1 MRDKLLQV
9 LIIVISSILTI
20 QLFNLQVLNK
30 KNSDVSSKAS
40 VQKIYNFPERGYLYD
55 RNNKLIVS
63 NQPYYDLL
71 IVPNDVN
78 INDSIKIANDLG
90 ISVKDFNT
98 KYKKAR
104 KFSPLK
110 ASIFI
115 SSLTKEE
122 YAKIQEKMWK
132 LSGFFVQKNSK
143 RKYNYSTAANLFGYI
158 SEVNDYEIK
167 NNSYYKS
174 GEMIG
179 RQGLEKTYESILRGE
194 KGVNYFQ
201 KDKFNRIIGKFND
214 GINDTLP
221 IISKKL
227 KLTLDIDLQTYGDSL
242 MNNKY
247 GSIVAI
253 EPKSGEIL
261 ALVNSPGYDPNLL
274 VGRERSE
281 RYRSLNNDSI
291 GKPLF
296 DRGLQGQYPPGSTF
310 KIINALIGLQ
320 ENIIKQETTFKCD
333 GGHFYARNSFMKCHT
348 SEPTFTNLN
357 NAVYTSCNTYFAK
370 TYRGIIENYDSPSI
384 GLDKWVNYVKSFG
397 FGNYLGYDH
406 PTGKPGFIP
415 TSAYYNSWY
424 NNSWKAV
431 TTISNSIGQGE
442 ILTTPIQLANFA
454 ATIANRGWYITPHF
468 VKEIEN
474 DSININYRKKNKTL
488 INSEHFEPVI
498 QGMINVVE
506 KGTATNS
513 IIRNIKIA
521 GKTGTAENFVKING
535 IKKQLTDHSIFIGFA
550 PANDPK
556 IAVCVFIENGY
567 WGSRWA
573 APISSLIIEKYIN
586 GKIERNWLEKY
597 ILEGN
602 LSAEY
607 LKPYLTSNFNINE

>member
-30 KNSDVSSKAS
+30 KNSDVSYKAS

-98 KYKKAR
+98 KYEKAR

-597 ILEGN
+597 ILEGD

>member
-221 IISKKL
+221 TISKKL
-227 KLTLDIDLQTYGDSL
+227 KLPLDIDLQTYGDSL

-597 ILEGN
+597 ILEGD

>member
-221 IISKKL
+221 TISKKL

-513 IIRNIKIA
+513 IISNIKIA

-597 ILEGN
+597 ILDGD

>member
-221 IISKKL
+221 TISKKL

-513 IIRNIKIA
+513 IISNIKIA

-597 ILEGN
+597 ILEGD

>member
-90 ISVKDFNT
+90 ISVNDFNA
-98 KYKKAR
+98 KYEKAR

-221 IISKKL
+221 TISKKL

-597 ILEGN
+597 ILEGD

>member
-281 RYRSLNNDSI
+281 RYKSLNNDSI

>member
-221 IISKKL
+221 TISKKL

-474 DSININYRKKNKTL
+474 DSININYKKINKTL
-488 INSEHFEPVI
+488 INKEHFEPVI

-597 ILEGN
+597 ILEGD

>member
-78 INDSIKIANDLG
+78 ISDSIKIANDLG

-221 IISKKL
+221 TISKKL

-357 NAVYTSCNTYFAK
+357 SAVYTSCNTYFAK

-597 ILEGN
+597 ILEGD

>member
-98 KYKKAR
+98 KYYKAR

-221 IISKKL
+221 TLSKKL

-474 DSININYRKKNKTL
+474 DSININYRKKNKSL
-488 INSEHFEPVI
+488 INPEHFEPVI
-498 QGMINVVE
+498 QGMIDVVE

-597 ILEGN
+597 ILEGD

>member
-78 INDSIKIANDLG
+78 VNDSIKIANDLG

-98 KYKKAR
+98 KYRKAR

-221 IISKKL
+221 TISKKL

-424 NNSWKAV
+424 KNSWKAV

-488 INSEHFEPVI
+488 INKEHFEPVI
-498 QGMINVVE
+498 QGMIDVVE

-597 ILEGN
+597 ILEGD

>member
-221 IISKKL
+221 TISKKL

-474 DSININYRKKNKTL
+474 DSININYKKKNKTL

-498 QGMINVVE
+498 EGMINVVE

-597 ILEGN
+597 ILEGD

>member
-30 KNSDVSSKAS
+30 KNTDVSSKAS
-40 VQKIYNFPERGYLYD
+40 VQKIYDFPERGYLYD

-78 INDSIKIANDLG
+78 INDSVNIANDLE
-90 ISVKDFNT
+90 ISIADFNI
-98 KYKKAR
+98 KYNKAR

-115 SSLTKEE
+115 SSLSKEE
-122 YAKIQEKMWK
+122 YAKIQEKMWR

-179 RQGLEKTYESILRGE
+179 RQGLEKTYESTLRGE

-201 KDKFNRIIGKFND
+201 KDKFNRIIGKYNN
-214 GINDTLP
+214 GNYDTLP
-221 IISKKL
+221 IVSNKL

-242 MNNKY
+242 MNKKY

-320 ENIIKQETTFKCD
+320 ENVIKEETTFKCD

-348 SEPTFTNLN
+348 SEPTYTNLN
-357 NAVYTSCNTYFAK
+357 KAVYTSCNTYFAK
-370 TYRGIIENYDSPSI
+370 TYKGIIENYDSSSI

-454 ATIANRGWYITPHF
+454 ATIANKGWYITPHF

-474 DSININYRKKNKTL
+474 DSINIKYRKKNKTL

-498 QGMINVVE
+498 KGMIDVIE

-513 IIRNIKIA
+513 IISNIKIA
-521 GKTGTAENFVKING
+521 GKTGTAENFVKVNG

-586 GKIERNWLEKY
+586 GKIKRNWLEKY
-597 ILEGN
+597 ILEGD

-607 LKPYLTSNFNINE
+607 LKPYLTNNFNINE

>member
-9 LIIVISSILTI
+9 LIIVISSILII

-221 IISKKL
+221 TISKKL

-320 ENIIKQETTFKCD
+320 ENIIKEETTFKCD

-370 TYRGIIENYDSPSI
+370 TYRGIIENYDSPSL

-550 PANDPK
+550 PADDPE

-597 ILEGN
+597 ILEGD

>member
-90 ISVKDFNT
+90 ISLKDFNT

-201 KDKFNRIIGKFND
+201 KDKFNRIIGKYNN
-214 GINDTLP
+214 GNYDTLP
-221 IISKKL
+221 IVSNKL

-242 MNNKY
+242 MNKKY

-474 DSININYRKKNKTL
+474 DSININYKKINKTL
-488 INSEHFEPVI
+488 INKEHFEPVI

-597 ILEGN
+597 ILEGD

>member
-90 ISVKDFNT
+90 ISIKDFNT

-221 IISKKL
+221 TISKKL

-281 RYRSLNNDSI
+281 RYKSLNNDSI

-597 ILEGN
+597 ILEGD

>member
-9 LIIVISSILTI
+9 LIIVISSILII

-30 KNSDVSSKAS
+30 KNRDVSSKAS

-90 ISVKDFNT
+90 ISLKDFNT

-221 IISKKL
+221 TISKKL

-474 DSININYRKKNKTL
+474 DSININYKKINKTL
-488 INSEHFEPVI
+488 INKEHFEPVI

-597 ILEGN
+597 ILEGD

>member
-98 KYKKAR
+98 KYEKAK

-201 KDKFNRIIGKFND
+201 KDKFNRIIGKFNN
-214 GINDTLP
+214 GIYDTIP

-474 DSININYRKKNKTL
+474 DSINIDYRKKNKTL

-597 ILEGN
+597 ILEGD

>member
-281 RYRSLNNDSI
+281 RYKSLNNDSI

-597 ILEGN
+597 ILEGD

>member
-201 KDKFNRIIGKFND
+201 KDKFNRIIGKFNN
-214 GINDTLP
+214 GIYDTIP

-597 ILEGN
+597 ILEGD

>member
-98 KYKKAR
+98 KYNKAR

-201 KDKFNRIIGKFND
+201 KDKFNRIIGKFNN

-281 RYRSLNNDSI
+281 RYKSLNNDSI

-320 ENIIKQETTFKCD
+320 ENIIKKETTFKCD

-597 ILEGN
+597 ILEGD

>member
-90 ISVKDFNT
+90 ISLKDFNT

-221 IISKKL
+221 TISKKL

-474 DSININYRKKNKTL
+474 DSININYKKINKTL
-488 INSEHFEPVI
+488 INKEHFEPVI
-498 QGMINVVE
+498 EGMINVVE

-521 GKTGTAENFVKING
+521 GKTGTAENFIKIKG

-597 ILEGN
+597 ILEGD

>member
-71 IVPNDVN
+71 VVPDDVN

-242 MNNKY
+242 MNNKF

-348 SEPTFTNLN
+348 SEPTFTKLN

-474 DSININYRKKNKTL
+474 DSININYKKINKTL
-488 INSEHFEPVI
+488 INKEHFEPVI
-498 QGMINVVE
+498 QGMIDVVE

-521 GKTGTAENFVKING
+521 GKTGTAENFIKING

-597 ILEGN
+597 ILEGD

>member
-1 MRDKLLQV
+1 MRDKFLQV

-221 IISKKL
+221 TISKKL

-506 KGTATNS
+506 KGTATNA

-597 ILEGN
+597 ILEGD

>member
-98 KYKKAR
+98 KYNKAR

-221 IISKKL
+221 TISKKL

-320 ENIIKQETTFKCD
+320 ENIIKKETTFKCD

-597 ILEGN
+597 ILEGD

>member
-90 ISVKDFNT
+90 ISLKDFNT

-221 IISKKL
+221 TISKKL

-333 GGHFYARNSFMKCHT
+333 GGHFYARNSFMKCPT

-474 DSININYRKKNKTL
+474 DSININYKKINKTL
-488 INSEHFEPVI
+488 INKEHFEPVI

-521 GKTGTAENFVKING
+521 GKTGTAENFIKING

-597 ILEGN
+597 ILEGD